1 MAKSKKL
8 TSLTTPKKGAK
19 SKIVKLALTDHNF
32 YAHTSWHCGSDK
44 KLRAKLRD
52 LLSEF
57 AFTEGGHFNQNKMCV
72 TFQERQP
79 DRLLTVYGSIDEE
92 SSDKDFVIHYQAVV
106 EAHHPR
112 RFYAGKVFITIEEAL
127 KDVNL

>member
-1 MAKSKKL
+1 MAK
-8 TSLTTPKKGAK
+8 TTKTTK
-19 SKIVKLALTDHNF
+19 SRKSAEGSEALLLTDHNF

-112 RFYAGKVFITIEEAL
+112 RFYAGKVLMTIEEAL